1 MNAAEAIIKVL
12 EQAEVEYMF
21 GIPGGAIDDFSNALY
36 GNDKI
41 KAIVTK
47 HEAGAAYM
55 ADAYARVTG
64 KIGVCFST
72 AGPGA
77 SNLITGLAASYM
89 DYIPV
94 IALTGQVAT
103 SLFGKGAFQDSA
115 EEGVNIVN
123 IFRNFTKFSRMVV
136 NPDRIHYTL
145 HKMTRVACSNPKGP
159 VHLSL
164 PVNMMKKKI
173 SEAIPRP
180 AKIRERLFD
189 REGIKEAAEIL
200 AAAEKPVILAGWGV
214 SVSRGAEELLDF
226 AQLLNIPVATSPKA
240 KGIFPESHPLFLGVS
255 GFAGSPVAKEYIL
268 KGGIDVLLAVG
279 TGLNEMTASGWDKKL
294 SFVEN
299 LIHIDADSEKIGRNY
314 YASTGI
320 VGDAK
325 TVLKELNF
333 AVKRKSSVSLDEIF
347 LKGTPAAHPDIGSIK
362 AKHACEEPNADSDL
376 YHPRHL
382 ITDIQNSFPKD
393 TIFFAEIGNT
403 MTWAIRH
410 MVIDRP
416 YSFFTSLGFG
426 GMGYATAAPVGAK
439 LGAEDRP
446 VVGLVGDASFL
457 MHGME
462 VATAAEYDIPAIWI
476 VFNDSP
482 KDKYEMHILARGAAH
497 NGTVSLNFSP
507 DDEMFVID
515 AFADKILK
523 MDPESG
529 EVLESFSEGTETPA
543 DLDFAPDGTMYWMN
557 PFAGQVYKKTTDGK
571 TSLIAELDT
580 VIDGVSVNAEGRVF
594 TASFVAGEDALW
606 EIDPDGVLPP
616 RVVTNDFG
624 GFDAFDFGPDGYLYA
639 PDYLYGSGQ
648 IFKIN
653 IDTGETEVVTDGFC
667 SPISTKFNS
676 RGELHVLD
684 TGCPKA
690 VRVDIVTGEKTLVAN
705 VDPGA
710 DNFDFNSEDEMFIAF
725 NADSYIGK
733 VLPDGTV
740 SKITKPGISSPGGIA
755 IRPDGSLFVADGFA
769 LRRCSAE
776 TGEIQESFYTSM
788 GLIPPFSLYDD
799 GTYLILTCNLFGG
812 VQIWDP
818 DAGESVMTYADF
830 KTPLN
835 AIRFMGDIIV
845 ADMDTGN
852 VVRADDRM
860 PLIEGLKAPAG
871 LAAEGED
878 LWVGDMETGI
888 IWKAVESG
896 ERLNPPLIV
905 AEGLASPEG
914 IAVDN
919 DGTLLAVEIGTRSL
933 IRIDPDSGDTSLV
946 ADDLEIGLKASLG
959 AAPTWVALSS
969 VAVSES
975 GDLYVTGDA
984 GNIIYKLEKAKTD

>member
-1 MNAAEAIIKVL
+1 M
-12 EQAEVEYMF
+12 
-21 GIPGGAIDDFSNALY
+21 
-36 GNDKI
+36 
-41 KAIVTK
+41 
-47 HEAGAAYM
+47 
-55 ADAYARVTG
+55 
-64 KIGVCFST
+64 
-72 AGPGA
+72 
-77 SNLITGLAASYM
+77 
-89 DYIPV
+89 
-94 IALTGQVAT
+94 
-103 SLFGKGAFQDSA
+103 
-115 EEGVNIVN
+115 
-123 IFRNFTKFSRMVV
+123 
-136 NPDRIHYTL
+136 
-145 HKMTRVACSNPKGP
+145 
-159 VHLSL
+159 
-164 PVNMMKKKI
+164 
-173 SEAIPRP
+173 
-180 AKIRERLFD
+180 
-189 REGIKEAAEIL
+189 
-200 AAAEKPVILAGWGV
+200 
-214 SVSRGAEELLDF
+214 
-226 AQLLNIPVATSPKA
+226 
-240 KGIFPESHPLFLGVS
+240 
-255 GFAGSPVAKEYIL
+255 
-268 KGGIDVLLAVG
+268 
-279 TGLNEMTASGWDKKL
+279 
-294 SFVEN
+294 
-299 LIHIDADSEKIGRNY
+299 
-314 YASTGI
+314 
-320 VGDAK
+320 
-325 TVLKELNF
+325 
-333 AVKRKSSVSLDEIF
+333 
-347 LKGTPAAHPDIGSIK
+347 
-362 AKHACEEPNADSDL
+362 
-376 YHPRHL
+376 
-382 ITDIQNSFPKD
+382 
-393 TIFFAEIGNT
+393 
-403 MTWAIRH
+403 
-410 MVIDRP
+410 
-416 YSFFTSLGFG
+416 
-426 GMGYATAAPVGAK
+426 
-439 LGAEDRP
+439 
-446 VVGLVGDASFL
+446 
-457 MHGME
+457 
-462 VATAAEYDIPAIWI
+462 
-476 VFNDSP
+476 
-482 KDKYEMHILARGAAH
+482 
-497 NGTVSLNFSP
+497 
-507 DDEMFVID
+507 
-515 AFADKILK
+515 
-523 MDPESG
+523 
-529 EVLESFSEGTETPA
+529 
-543 DLDFAPDGTMYWMN
+543 
-557 PFAGQVYKKTTDGK
+557 
-571 TSLIAELDT
+571 
-580 VIDGVSVNAEGRVF
+580 
-594 TASFVAGEDALW
+594 
-606 EIDPDGVLPP
+606 
-616 RVVTNDFG
+616 
-624 GFDAFDFGPDGYLYA
+624 
-639 PDYLYGSGQ
+639 
-648 IFKIN
+648 
-653 IDTGETEVVTDGFC
+653 
-667 SPISTKFNS
+667 
-676 RGELHVLD
+676 
-684 TGCPKA
+684 
-690 VRVDIVTGEKTLVAN
+690 AN